1 MERAE
6 SKGASAPTETAE
18 QVNIA
23 EAKQG
28 AANDA
33 AAETK
38 ETTAEAATETA
49 VEADA
54 TPPLPPSRR
63 EVEGVVADF
72 VASVAANAAAAS
84 TRASGA
90 DATSSGKPKQRKH
103 RRAVLQDEST
113 SEVETNAGE
122 RDDARAEPIPNLQC
136 IIIGDANLMATGA
149 ENCTELNSD
158 EDPALPEEPESEEDG
173 DDDEWVEDWTIG
185 ELTDED
191 LDEETMPLPDS
202 VCLTA
207 VRNKKTMSMMKTHR

>member
-6 SKGASAPTETAE
+6 SKGASAPPETAE
-18 QVNIA
+18 QMNTA
-23 EAKQG
+23 EAKEG
-28 AANDA
+28 TANDA
-33 AAETK
+33 AAEAK
-38 ETTAEAATETA
+38 ETTAEAS
-49 VEADA
+49 
-54 TPPLPPSRR
+54 PPPSGG
-63 EVEGVVADF
+63 EVGGVVADL

-90 DATSSGKPKQRKH
+90 DATSSGKPKQRKR

-113 SEVETNAGE
+113 SEVETNAGD
-122 RDDARAEPIPNLQC
+122 RDNARTEQIPNLHC
-136 IIIGDANLMATGA
+136 IIDGDANLMATGA
-149 ENCTELNSD
+149 DNSTELNSD

-191 LDEETMPLPDS
+191 SDEETMPLPDS

-207 VRNKKTMSMMKTHR
+207 ARNKKTMSMMKTHGWEYITL

>member
-33 AAETK
+33 AAEAK

-49 VEADA
+49 HRHV
-54 TPPLPPSRR
+54 RR
-63 EVEGVVADF
+63 EQTRLQ
-72 VASVAANAAAAS
+72 AAS
-84 TRASGA
+84 RSSASIAGPSYKMRAQVKWRLTQVKGM
-90 DATSSGKPKQRKH
+90 T
-103 RRAVLQDEST
+103 L
-113 SEVETNAGE
+113 
-122 RDDARAEPIPNLQC
+122 
-136 IIIGDANLMATGA
+136 
-149 ENCTELNSD
+149 ELNQFRICSVLLL
-158 EDPALPEEPESEEDG
+158 ATLILWQLGLKIARSSTLMKTLLSPEEPESEEDG